1 MVQST
6 TKRYSAVKNNI
17 DILKISE
24 NDLYQFG
31 CEFEFYIDTENKQKL
46 INEHKQ
52 LIKSIDNDTKEEF
65 LQAVSEA
72 GLIE

>member
-6 TKRYSAVKNNI
+6 TTRYKAVKNNI
-17 DILKISE
+17 ETLKISE
-24 NDLYQFG
+24 HDLYQFE
-31 CEFEFYIDTENKQKL
+31 CEFEFYIDTEYKQKL